1 MEVRL
6 MIGRATNLVPTYVLV
21 AQANYTGYFMLL
33 GQYCCPLS
41 RYSCIKKE
49 QQI

>member
-1 MEVRL
+1 

-33 GQYCCPLS
+33 GAILLPFIPLFAAS
-41 RYSCIKKE
+41 RRNNKSE
-49 QQI
+49 SH